1 MKPYVFV
8 VPHYAHQSAG
18 IRYIHNFCSEL
29 NNSGYEAYITG
40 ENSPSSLNVR
50 HLSELDKQS
59 LEYIRND
66 GIVVYPEIIDGNP
79 LQFRNVVRWDL
90 APPIYDYLPTDTVFV
105 YGKILQSKSVGKH
118 LLEIYYI
125 EDFFNLPEHER
136 RILKVFWVGK
146 SPTTPRVPETTGCV
160 EITYA
165 APSTRTALASLLK
178 SSSILYTYDNFTGL
192 ILEARLCGCPVV
204 VIPSNQITIEDTR
217 YRHPFGNEGL
227 FIYGDNYTE
236 SSLRHGIENIRR
248 RFDEFKV
255 TTEKSYIENFIEVTQ
270 KLDNTYQEHIKSI
283 DPNFLSW
290 VPIDKFT
297 K

>member
-1 MKPYVFV
+1 MKPYVIV
-8 VPHYAHQSAG
+8 APHFSFLSCG
-18 IRYIHNFCSEL
+18 VRYMYYLCSEL
-29 NNSGYEAYITG
+29 NKRGYPAYITG
-40 ENSPSSLNVR
+40 LNSSSILDTKYIN
-50 HLSELDKQS
+50 ELTDAEAKNLRQ
-59 LEYIRND
+59 D

-90 APPIYDYLPTDTVFV
+90 APPIYEYLPTDTVFV
-105 YGKILQSKSVGKH
+105 YGKILQSRSVGKH

-125 EDFFNLPEHER
+125 EDFFTTPEQER

-146 SPTTPRVPETTGCV
+146 SPTTPRVPETSGCV

-178 SSSILYTYDNFTGL
+178 ASSILYTYDNFTGL

-204 VIPSNQITIEDTR
+204 VIPNNQITIEDTR

-227 FIYGDNYTE
+227 FIYGDTYTE
-236 SSLRHGIENIRR
+236 SSLRDGIENIRR

-255 TTEKSYIENFIEVTQ
+255 TTEKAYIENFIEVTQ
-270 KLDNTYQEHIKSI
+270 KLDNTYQEHIRPV
-283 DPNFLSW
+283 DTNCLSW
-290 VPIDKFT
+290 LPIDKFT